1 MPVYASN
8 ERNAG
13 SRLITYFQSVFEQQ
27 WIFKASFYHPGDILP
42 AALTVSCCTGTTV
55 EPSDAK

>member
-8 ERNAG
+8 DRNAG
-13 SRLITYFQSVFEQQ
+13 SRLITYAQSVFEQQ
-27 WIFKASFYHPGDILP
+27 WIPRPPSTIPAISCHP
-42 AALTVSCCTGTTV
+42 ALTVSCCTGTTV